1 MAEQE
6 KMAML
11 LITFYITITV
21 KYHGYSQWNYSVENS
36 LDYYYY

>member
-1 MAEQE
+1 MAEKE

-11 LITFYITITV
+11 LITIYITITV
-21 KYHGYSQWNYSVENS
+21 KYNDYSQWNYCVGNN

>member
-1 MAEQE
+1 MLEQE
-6 KMAML
+6 NMVML

-21 KYHGYSQWNYSVENS
+21 KYYSYSQWNYSVGNN